1 MAKKF
6 KVKYATRNRLAKALQ
21 KEVRALG
28 LIDTGALYDSIR
40 VSAMTG
46 DKLNELNVT
55 VNALYYY
62 LFQDKGADLW
72 NGGFITPQDI
82 TQKWVNSASV
92 QAIFGEILGEYIAWQ
107 FENYPLLQMATILNN
122 PQIKIGFNLYGDP
135 SGKWNL
141 QIPPGSY

>member
-1 MAKKF
+1 MAKTF

-21 KEVRALG
+21 REVKQLG

-82 TQKWVNSASV
+82 TQQWVNSASV
-92 QAIFGEILGEYIAWQ
+92 QQIFGEILGEYIAWQ

-141 QIPPGSY
+141 KIPPGSY

>member
-1 MAKKF
+1 MAKTF

-21 KEVRALG
+21 REVKQLG

-82 TQKWVNSASV
+82 TQQWVNSASV
-92 QAIFGEILGEYIAWQ
+92 QQIFGEILGEYVAWQ

-141 QIPPGSY
+141 KIPPGSY

>member
-1 MAKKF
+1 MAKF

-21 KEVRALG
+21 REVKQLG

-82 TQKWVNSASV
+82 TKQWVNSASV
-92 QAIFGEILGEYIAWQ
+92 QQIFGEILGEYVAWQ

-141 QIPPGSY
+141 KIPPGSY

>member
-1 MAKKF
+1 MAKTF

-21 KEVRALG
+21 REVKQLG

-82 TQKWVNSASV
+82 TQQWVNSASV
-92 QAIFGEILGEYIAWQ
+92 QQIFGEILGEYIAWQ

-141 QIPPGSY
+141 KIPPSSY

>member
-1 MAKKF
+1 MAKTF

-21 KEVRALG
+21 REVKQLG

-82 TQKWVNSASV
+82 TKQWVNSASV
-92 QAIFGEILGEYIAWQ
+92 QQIFGEILGEYVAWQ

-141 QIPPGSY
+141 KIPPGSY

>member
-1 MAKKF
+1 MAKTF

-21 KEVRALG
+21 REVKQLG

-82 TQKWVNSASV
+82 TQQWVNSASV
-92 QAIFGEILGEYIAWQ
+92 QQIFGEILGEYVAWQ

-135 SGKWNL
+135 SGKLNL
-141 QIPPGSY
+141 